1 MATLVSTTREATSTG
16 THVTN
21 IVTAAEKEADEE
33 GPPSIIDYEGEEDE
47 DGQEEE
53 ETGQSLHAK
62 GVAMF
67 RGGGVVKQ
75 DMVRCTDACRKFLPY
90 LH

>member
-1 MATLVSTTREATSTG
+1 MG

-21 IVTAAEKEADEE
+21 TVTAAEKEDNEE
-33 GPPSIIDYEGEEDE
+33 GPPSIIDYDGEDDE
-47 DGQEEE
+47 EGQEGE
-53 ETGQSLHAK
+53 ETGQGLHAK

-75 DMVRCTDACRKFLPY
+75 DMVRYNDACQDFLPY
-90 LH
+90 LR